1 MVSSF
6 DDDGVDDDRMPI
18 RNTALVVDATALAAL
33 TAAPP
38 DEGEALATVYVD
50 GIGGSDEEEE
60 EADGDDEDGSDS
72 EDSLTGYQRES
83 EPEDREGKHRHDVA
97 GRLHFPLTKLAPG
110 EGSNRHEVY
119 PTMNPGPDGKG
130 PTVLALDG
138 SQAVAGYA
146 DGTVVV
152 AGLLERTPDA
162 PRTHA
167 PASFLTRNLWD
178 NDFTPGMEFT
188 TLF

>member
-1 MVSSF
+1 
-6 DDDGVDDDRMPI
+6 
-18 RNTALVVDATALAAL
+18 
-33 TAAPP
+33 
-38 DEGEALATVYVD
+38 
-50 GIGGSDEEEE
+50 
-60 EADGDDEDGSDS
+60 
-72 EDSLTGYQRES
+72 
-83 EPEDREGKHRHDVA
+83 
-97 GRLHFPLTKLAPG
+97 
-110 EGSNRHEVY
+110 
-119 PTMNPGPDGKG
+119 MNPGPDGKG

-138 SQAVAGYA
+138 SRAVAGYA

-152 AGLLERTPDA
+152 AGLLERTPDV

>member
-1 MVSSF
+1 M
-6 DDDGVDDDRMPI
+6 
-18 RNTALVVDATALAAL
+18 
-33 TAAPP
+33 
-38 DEGEALATVYVD
+38 E
-50 GIGGSDEEEE
+50 
-60 EADGDDEDGSDS
+60 
-72 EDSLTGYQRES
+72 RES

-97 GRLHFPLTKLAPG
+97 GRLHFPLMKLAECSHR
-110 EGSNRHEVY
+110 EGSS
-119 PTMNPGPDGKG
+119 KG

-152 AGLLERTPDA
+152 ADLLERTPDA

>member
-1 MVSSF
+1 
-6 DDDGVDDDRMPI
+6 
-18 RNTALVVDATALAAL
+18 VVDAAALAAL

-38 DEGEALATVYVD
+38 DEGEALSTVYVD

-60 EADGDDEDGSDS
+60 EADEDDEDDSDS

-97 GRLHFPLTKLAPG
+97 GRLHFPLTKLAG
-110 EGSNRHEVY
+110 ASHREGSS
-119 PTMNPGPDGKG
+119 KG

-138 SQAVAGYA
+138 SLAAAGYA

-152 AGLLERTPDA
+152 ADLLERTPDV
-162 PRTHA
+162 PHTHA